1 MLDATQTTDFD
12 AFESANNPQVQT
24 YDLFG
29 RVEIN
34 AWAGALV
41 KGQGRI
47 PFDPSN
53 PDHKR
58 LTMIDVF
65 IQPLPEIDVKYPKTL
80 ECHWIAEFPEWAKIT
95 LPSIKALG
103 VDNVR
108 EINGKYARVARVPS
122 GKKYPAK
129 DAQGNLTGEMKD
141 ETTFKFVAF
150 FADEDSC
157 RAAYVAAGGQ
167 ASSNGNGHNTS
178 EPVNADDAEK
188 QTALAFLK
196 VVVQNA
202 ARGKKPDEA
211 TEAVRAALAS
221 TNYPVVSKHFTV
233 DSPETKNFIS
243 EFCDFP
249 F

>member
-1 MLDATQTTDFD
+1 MIQDPQTTEFD
-12 AFESANNPQVQT
+12 PFASASDPTVQT

-29 RVEIN
+29 QIEIN

-47 PFDPSN
+47 PFDPTN
-53 PDHKR
+53 PNHKR

-65 IQPLPEIDVKYPKTL
+65 VQPLAEIDVKYSKTL
-80 ECHWIAEFPEWAKIT
+80 ECHWVAEFPEWAKIT

-103 VDNVR
+103 IDNVR
-108 EINGKYARVARVPS
+108 EINGKWARVARVPN
-122 GKKYPAK
+122 GKQYEKK
-129 DAQGNLTGEMKD
+129 DAQGNPTGEMRD

-150 FADEDSC
+150 YTDEDAC

-167 ASSNGNGHNTS
+167 VGANGNGNS
-178 EPVNADDAEK
+178 APVTAEDTEK
-188 QTALAFLK
+188 QTALAFLR
-196 VVVQNA
+196 VIVQNA
-202 ARGKKPDEA
+202 ARGKKPNEA
-211 TEAVRAALAS
+211 NRAVLTALAQ
-221 TNYPVVSKHFTV
+221 YPTVSKYFNI
-233 DSPETKNFIS
+233 DSTETQNLIA